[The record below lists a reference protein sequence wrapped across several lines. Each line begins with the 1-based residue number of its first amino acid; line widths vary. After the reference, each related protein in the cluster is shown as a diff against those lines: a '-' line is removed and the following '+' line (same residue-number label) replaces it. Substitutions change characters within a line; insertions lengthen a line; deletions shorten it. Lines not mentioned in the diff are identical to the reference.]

1 MAKPKGAGAVMAS
14 KRAKISDGQPWQNFE
29 LFPTPPWATRAFV
42 RHVLPIVEPVEPER
56 LSAWEPC
63 AGLGHMASVLR
74 ESFGANLV
82 RTTDIFDYGFE
93 QLAAVCDFRDA
104 PDNWLDDWIVT
115 NPPFGLAL
123 DLLEEALKRTNRG
136 VAFLLRQAW
145 AESDDRDAA
154 IFSGDLRPTLVAAYA
169 ERVAMCEGGWDPAA
183 STATAYAW
191 FVWRVEN
198 GRIVRLINRP
208 RMWAQ
213 FMIPYGQKVAL
224 TREGDRRLAARFVAG
239 WVPPSTLKKA
249 GKGQRDLSE
258 VWE

>member
-42 RHVLPIVEPVEPER
+42 RHVLPIVEPGALALLE
-56 LSAWEPC
+56 AYDPC
-63 AGLGHMASVLR
+63 TGLGHMTAVLR
-74 ESFGANLV
+74 EAFGRV
-82 RTTDIFDYGFE
+82 RATDIFDYGFE
-93 QLAAVCDFRDA
+93 LLDGVYDFRDA
-104 PDNWLDDWIVT
+104 PEDIKPDWIVT
-115 NPPFGLAL
+115 NPPFGLAT
-123 DLLEEALKRTNRG
+123 DLLEEALKRAQRG

-154 IFSGDLRPTLVAAYA
+154 IFSGDLRPTLVAPYA

-198 GRIVRLINRP
+198 GRIVRLIDRP

-249 GKGQRDLSE
+249 GKQQRDMAE
-258 VWE
+258 VWA